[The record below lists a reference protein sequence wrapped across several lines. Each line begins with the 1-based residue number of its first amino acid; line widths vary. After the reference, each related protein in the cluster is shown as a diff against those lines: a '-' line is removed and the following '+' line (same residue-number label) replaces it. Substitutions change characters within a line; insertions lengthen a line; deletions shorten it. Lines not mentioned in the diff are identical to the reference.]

1 MKIIHSFLYA
11 AALNTLLHAKE
22 PIQPSIDDTQP
33 GWRALTQE
41 DFTKVN
47 SADDTWVW
55 NGDLLI
61 CTGNPTSVLRTR
73 KIYRNFEMVV
83 EWCHQKPAGNSGV
96 FIWAT
101 PESIGKLAVS
111 GQPGLPDGI
120 EIQILDHAFTE
131 RMKAAGKPTDWF
143 GTHGDVFPV
152 RVKMT
157 PFAPTSP
164 NGERSFPRKLL
175 SKGHGEWNH
184 YYLRAING
192 EIRLWVNGEEV
203 SGGTNCTPADGY
215 ICLES
220 EGSPIQFRH
229 LRIRELP

>member
-111 GQPGLPDGI
+111 GQPGLPVGI